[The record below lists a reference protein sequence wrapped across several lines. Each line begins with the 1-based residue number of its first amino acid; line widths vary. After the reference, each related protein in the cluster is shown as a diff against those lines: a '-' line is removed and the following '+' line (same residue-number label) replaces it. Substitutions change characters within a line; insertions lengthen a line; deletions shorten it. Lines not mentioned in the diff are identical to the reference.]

1 MTKIRERVD
10 SDMTVQMIILFSIQ
24 ETDEESA

>member
-10 SDMTVQMIILFSIQ
+10 SDMTVQMIILYSIQ